1 MRVHTYHGQYLTTHG
16 DELRGPRLFPGIVVA
31 PVLLGIV
38 ILVAWAMI
46 HAAQAPELPV
56 SKAVIGLGVIAVALI
71 AAGGLR
77 AMGRAR

>member
-31 PVLLGIV
+31 PVLLGIA

-46 HAAQAPELPV
+46 HAARAPELPA
-56 SKAVIGLGVIAVALI
+56 SKVVIGCGVVAVTLIAV
-71 AAGGLR
+71 GGLR
-77 AMGRAR
+77 ATGRGR

>member
-31 PVLLGIV
+31 PVLLGIA

-46 HAAQAPELPV
+46 HAAQTPEHPV
-56 SKAVIGLGVIAVALI
+56 SKVVIALGVTAVALM
-71 AAGGLR
+71 AAGSVR
-77 AMGRAR
+77 ATRRGR